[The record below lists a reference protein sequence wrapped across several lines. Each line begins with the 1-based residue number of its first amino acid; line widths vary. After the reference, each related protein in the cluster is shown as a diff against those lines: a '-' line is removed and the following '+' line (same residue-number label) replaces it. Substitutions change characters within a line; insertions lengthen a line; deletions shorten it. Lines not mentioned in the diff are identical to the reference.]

1 MSISEQDYELLSAYL
16 DDMLETSQRAELEVR
31 LNNDSELRA
40 ELNALR
46 QMVQLVRSLPELA
59 APRSYTL
66 TPEQALKIRSERVR
80 PAAEGRILRFVVPV
94 LSAAASMMLV
104 LFGLALLLNS
114 PGSSVTTPSI
124 AMATLTGDAASAS
137 ASDRIVK
144 TPTVAPTMEMTEV
157 EVTEIM
163 LATDEGEVSV
173 FGTDPETGSGAAD
186 TASAEEMAD
195 ETSLDEAPLQESVP
209 EDTSDQEADGSVM
222 RFTEPLATEESGG
235 GIFDLLAPTDTQESF
250 EEEMSAPGAANGE
263 VIELSPDAPVYAIP
277 PAVATNAVPSPK
289 GSATVIVTVTET
301 ATATATPTPTATAT
315 STATSTPTST
325 PTSTLTSTA
334 TMTPTVAPVEAPAP
348 VKGIDASA
356 PPSQLIGLILVG
368 LGLSLGV
375 ITLVTARRARS
386 TGGI

>member
-195 ETSLDEAPLQESVP
+195 QAPLEESVP

-250 EEEMSAPGAANGE
+250 EEEMSAPGAANGD

-315 STATSTPTST
+315 STATST
-325 PTSTLTSTA
+325 LTSTA

-375 ITLVTARRARS
+375 ITLVMARRARS

>member
-114 PGSSVTTPSI
+114 PSGGMTTQTI
-124 AMATLTGDAASAS
+124 AMATLTAESGSAS

-195 ETSLDEAPLQESVP
+195 QAPLEESVP

-348 VKGIDASA
+348 ADGIDASA
-356 PPSQLIGLILVG
+356 PPAQLIGLILVG
-368 LGLSLGV
+368 LGVSLGV
-375 ITLVTARRARS
+375 ITLVMARRARS